1 MTRVAT
7 VLERIVCACGR
18 LAAWA
23 GVALVLVTMADVVT
37 REFTQSSWGTLR
49 SFSEWQQNAFGSTK
63 LQELEWHLHTILFL
77 LCLGWA
83 YVKGAHVRIDVL
95 REQFSERARSWIE
108 ISGILLFLLPFTG
121 LVVWFGLDFTASS
134 LAQHESSASAGG
146 LGHRWIIKAILP
158 AGLFL
163 LMLAGIARL
172 LSCIAQ
178 LTGSNMG
185 RAADRDR

>member
-1 MTRVAT
+1 MIRVAT
-7 VLERIVCACGR
+7 ALERIVCACGR

-37 REFTQSSWGTLR
+37 REFTQSSWEALR

-63 LQELEWHLHTILFL
+63 LQELEWHLHTMLFL

-83 YVKGAHVRIDVL
+83 YVKGAHVRIDIF
-95 REQFSERARSWIE
+95 RERCSERTKARIE
-108 ISGILLFLLPFTG
+108 IAGILLLLLPFTG
-121 LVVWFGLDFTASS
+121 LVVWFGIDFTASS

-146 LGHRWIIKAILP
+146 LSHRWLIKVVLP
-158 AGLFL
+158 VGLLL

-172 LSCIAQ
+172 LRCAAQ
-178 LTGSNMG
+178 LTGRTEGN
-185 RAADRDR
+185 R

>member
-1 MTRVAT
+1 MIRVGAA
-7 VLERIVCACGR
+7 LERIVTFCGR

-23 GVALVLVTMADVVT
+23 GVALVLVTIIDVIT
-37 REFTQSSWGTLR
+37 REFAQSSWDTLR
-49 SFSEWQQNAFGSTK
+49 DFSEWQQSAFGSTK

-83 YVKGAHVRIDVL
+83 YVKGSHVRIDIF
-95 REQFSERARSWIE
+95 RERCSERTRCWIE
-108 ISGILLFLLPFTG
+108 IAGILLFLLPFTV
-121 LVVWFGLDFTASS
+121 LVVWFGIDFTASS

-146 LGHRWIIKAILP
+146 LGHRWIIKAVLP

-172 LSCIAQ
+172 LSCVAK
-178 LTGSNMG
+178 LTG
-185 RAADRDR
+185 APERDR